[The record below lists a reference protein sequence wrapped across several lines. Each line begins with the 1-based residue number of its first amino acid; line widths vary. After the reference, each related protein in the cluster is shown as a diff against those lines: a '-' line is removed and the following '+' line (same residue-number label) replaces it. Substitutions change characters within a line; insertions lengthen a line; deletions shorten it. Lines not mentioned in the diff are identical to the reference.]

1 MARRA
6 PASALTLAPLLAV
19 VFASGGASAHDHWL
33 APDHARLA
41 APGDVAVKLLYGE
54 HLAAEGE
61 HAFEAKKLARL
72 TLVAPKWA
80 RELRSLGR
88 EGGKPLTRFTL
99 GRPGGYLVVADRT
112 TQYLTHDPAK
122 FDEYLEEEKLADVM
136 ADRMKRGEQKKQARE
151 RYTRYLKSLVVVG
164 EGGESAHG
172 LVLGQRLEIVLESDP
187 SKVRVGESLG
197 VRVLFDG
204 KPLAGASVSAYAR
217 DELSSAEL
225 DGRTNAEGRVEL
237 KVARAGSW
245 LVRLVTMRRCE
256 GCVDADWES
265 FWASYAFTVPARS
278 M

>member
-1 MARRA
+1 MAR
-6 PASALTLAPLLAV
+6 PWLTLAASLAV
-19 VFASGGASAHDHWL
+19 VTVSAGASAHDHWL
-33 APDHARLA
+33 APDRARMA
-41 APGDVAVKLLYGE
+41 NPGDVSVKLLYGE

-80 RELRSLGR
+80 RELRSLGH
-88 EGGKPLTRFTL
+88 EGGKPLTRFALT
-99 GRPGGYLVVADRT
+99 RAGGYLVVADRA
-112 TQYLTHDPAK
+112 TQYLTQDPAK

-136 ADRMKRGEQKKQARE
+136 AERMKRGEQKKQARE

-187 SKVRVGESLG
+187 SKLRVGEPLH
-197 VRVLFDG
+197 VRVLFEG

-217 DELSSAEL
+217 DDLSSAEL

-256 GCVDADWES
+256 GCPDADWES
-265 FWASYAFTVPARS
+265 FWASYAFSVPVRS